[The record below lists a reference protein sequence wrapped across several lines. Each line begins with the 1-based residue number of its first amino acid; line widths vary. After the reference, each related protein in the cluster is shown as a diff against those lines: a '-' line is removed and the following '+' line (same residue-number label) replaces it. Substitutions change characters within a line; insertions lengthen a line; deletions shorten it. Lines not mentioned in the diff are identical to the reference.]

1 MTRQPF
7 SSNWVAR
14 SIAIA
19 ALSGAMSCGGSESPK
34 ESEAPAATPA
44 DVTLSAEQIAHASVK
59 WATAA
64 VSTVTETAELAGEL
78 KIDEDRTVR
87 VSAPS
92 RGRLLTVRANAG
104 DRVAQGQ
111 VVATL
116 QSDEATAARANQAKA
131 MADVGQQRS
140 ALDYAKTSRERAER
154 LLALKAISQQEVER
168 ARVDERAAA
177 AALAQAEAEVQRA
190 NTALADL
197 DVDGTTGHIHLK
209 SMLSGFVLSREAVP
223 GAVVDA
229 GATILVITN
238 PNSLWL
244 QVAVPDR
251 LANAIGPGARLR
263 FSVAAIPAESFDARV
278 HSVATAIDPATRTV
292 LVRAVIA
299 NPKRRLRPEMLATIR
314 IDTGSPQTGVA
325 VPDDAIQRL
334 GERSVVF
341 IAEPD
346 GRGGARFTPRDVEVA
361 AKAEDGRQIV
371 RGVKPGE
378 LVVTEG
384 AFTIKAQF
392 GRSRIQIG

>member
-1 MTRQPF
+1 MTPQPF
-7 SSNWVAR
+7 SSNRVAR

-19 ALSGAMSCGGSESPK
+19 VLSGAMSCGGSESPK
-34 ESEAPAATPA
+34 EADVPATTPA
-44 DVTLSAEQIAHASVK
+44 DVTLSAEQIARASVK

-131 MADVGQQRS
+131 IADVGQQRS
-140 ALDYAKTSRERAER
+140 ALDYARTSRERAER

-177 AALAQAEAEVQRA
+177 AALAQAEAEVERA

-197 DVDGTTGHIHLK
+197 DVDRTTGHIHLK
-209 SMLSGFVLSREAVP
+209 SMLGGLVLSRDAVP

-229 GATILVITN
+229 GSTILVITN
-238 PNSLWL
+238 PDSLWL

-251 LANAIGPGARLR
+251 LANTIRPGARLR
-263 FSVAAIPAESFDARV
+263 FSVAAIPAETFDGPGSCRDCEPEAPLAARNAGDDPDRHGKSAGRNRGTGRRDPAPGRAVGRV
-278 HSVATAIDPATRTV
+278 HR
-292 LVRAVIA
+292 RA
-299 NPKRRLRPEMLATIR
+299 
-314 IDTGSPQTGVA
+314 
-325 VPDDAIQRL
+325 
-334 GERSVVF
+334 
-341 IAEPD
+341 
-346 GRGGARFTPRDVEVA
+346 
-361 AKAEDGRQIV
+361 
-371 RGVKPGE
+371 
-378 LVVTEG
+378 
-384 AFTIKAQF
+384 
-392 GRSRIQIG
+392 GRSRRSTLHTP